1 MLKSTNG
8 TEISYY
14 NQLRI
19 INTIYTDSWIDG
31 YQAEHGSMSFSYSNN
46 FMLKY
51 ASLTNQTLQWSLELG
66 PVVDQTSFAPG
77 AVKPSFNAKLYMGY
91 GQYDS
96 LYTYRGESIL
106 VYKNNELDQQGYPDM
121 TYSLESAAFG
131 FYDPTSELT
140 YMSELG
146 YAGYN

>member
-1 MLKSTNG
+1 
-8 TEISYY
+8 
-14 NQLRI
+14 
-19 INTIYTDSWIDG
+19 
-31 YQAEHGSMSFSYSNN
+31 
-46 FMLKY
+46 
-51 ASLTNQTLQWSLELG
+51 
-66 PVVDQTSFAPG
+66 
-77 AVKPSFNAKLYMGY
+77 MGY

-131 FYDPTSELT
+131 FYDPTGELT